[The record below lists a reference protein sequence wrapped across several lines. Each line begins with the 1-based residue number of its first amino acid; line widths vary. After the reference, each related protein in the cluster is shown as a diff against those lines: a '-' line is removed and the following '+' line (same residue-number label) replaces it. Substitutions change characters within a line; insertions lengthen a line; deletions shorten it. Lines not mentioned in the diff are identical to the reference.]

1 MEFKAEEKF
10 VRVSPKKLRPLAR
23 EIKGFS
29 VEKALAVLPFVTKRG
44 AGLIEKVVKSAAAN
58 AVQKGAEF
66 DGLTI
71 KEVLINEGPR
81 LKRGRPVS
89 RGQWHPYQRRLAHIR
104 VVLEGSQPRKA
115 REETGEKSAVRKV
128 ESQSEERQNGK
139 EKETKI
145 KEGKNSESRNLV
157 KGKK

>member
-10 VRVSPKKLRPLAR
+10 VRISPKKLRPLAR

-29 VEKALAVLPFVTKRG
+29 VEKALTVLPFATKKG

-66 DGLTI
+66 SGLTV

-89 RGQWHPYQRRLAHIR
+89 RGQWHQYKRRLAHIR
-104 VVLEGSQPRKA
+104 VVLEGSQLKKVK
-115 REETGEKSAVRKV
+115 EEAEEKNTVRKT
-128 ESQSEERQNGK
+128 ESRLQERQDRKTK
-139 EKETKI
+139 EEVRVKKENLKSPSSTK
-145 KEGKNSESRNLV
+145 V
-157 KGKK
+157 KK